1 MGYYYA
7 DANRQP
13 VGPLSAD
20 DVLRLCREG
29 RLRGDSPLFAEGGTT
44 WATVDTLL
52 RPPSPF
58 PNTYTPPMP
67 STSTC
72 RSCGTLLAPGAKW
85 CGVCHA
91 SAIPGVIGTLAS
103 PGRRLAAYLIGS
115 VIPVGVIGA
124 AFGIVYAVDQNV
136 EMAATAA
143 TGLGVAYLLWACMLY
158 GRGTTPAKSL
168 LGMDVIDEQGRL
180 AGFGRMLVR
189 EWPGKLISHLVMGL
203 GFLWIFIDKD
213 RQCWHDKL
221 VSTYVVKRPDMV

>member
-20 DVLRLCREG
+20 EVLRMCRDG
-29 RLRGDSPLFAEGGTT
+29 QLRGDSPLFAEGGTT

-58 PNTYTPPMP
+58 PNVYAPPAP
-67 STSTC
+67 SVC
-72 RSCGTLLAPGAKW
+72 RSCGAMLAPATKW
-85 CGVCHA
+85 CGNCHA
-91 SAIPGVIGTLAS
+91 SAIPGVIGTLAT
-103 PGRRLAAYLIGS
+103 PGRRLAAYLLGS
-115 VIPVGVIGA
+115 VVPVG
-124 AFGIVYAVDQNV
+124 AV
-136 EMAATAA
+136 ATAF
-143 TGLGVAYLLWACMLY
+143 GVAYGVTRDQLMAGFIAAGLAIAYIGWACTLY
-158 GRGTTPAKSL
+158 AHGTTPAKTM
-168 LGMDVIDEQGRL
+168 LGMDVIDEHGHL

-189 EWPGKLISHLVMGL
+189 EWPGKMISHLVMYL
-203 GFLWIFIDKD
+203 GFIWILIDKD